1 MGELSMKLLAASV
14 LSERSP
20 AALVD
25 GNPARHGLRFGP
37 VAVASPGSLCGTE
50 GPIVVGS
57 LLRSWSIR
65 DAIAARGLPNPVVE
79 LSAA

>member
-1 MGELSMKLLAASV
+1 MKLLADTV
-14 LSERSP
+14 LAERTP

-37 VAVASPGSLCGTE
+37 VAVAPPSSLRAGQ

-57 LLRSWSIR
+57 LLRSASIR
-65 DAIAARGLPNPVVE
+65 TAIEALGLPGPVIM
-79 LSAA
+79 LRA